1 MAPVD
6 GVESISWKR
15 FRLGEICACFI
26 VMQLDLVFLRC
37 NDMSSSVFWYVYGF
51 GRALG
56 SLSAN
61 VQVCAPVLLKDWCET
76 SSTGAC

>member
-1 MAPVD
+1 MPVLL
-6 GVESISWKR
+6 W
-15 FRLGEICACFI
+15 
-26 VMQLDLVFLRC
+26 MQLDLVFLRC